1 MQTLVGHI
9 VRDAAICGGEP
20 RMRGTR
26 ITVGAIIESIRL
38 YHAKEP
44 VLRAFPDLT
53 PAALDAALVFYVE
66 HPEEIEQYM
75 REHALAEQDTTDV
88 PQVLKP
94 ARPDRALL

>member
-26 ITVGAIIESIRL
+26 ITVCAIIESIRL
-38 YHAKEP
+38 YHTTES

-53 PAALDAALVFYVE
+53 PAALDAALVYYVE
-66 HPEEIEQYM
+66 HPEAIAHYI
-75 REHALAEQDTTDV
+75 REHAMAAQDTTEV
-88 PQVLKP
+88 PQVLQP
-94 ARPDRALL
+94 SRPDRALV